1 MADCIFPSARTSA
14 ELFEAFS
21 FTGVV
26 GEGQFGRVWR
36 CVDRAT
42 GAPLAC
48 KQIRKAHLTQ
58 NELESLEREIS
69 AMESLHGHRHVLPLL
84 GLYEDQKS
92 VYILTELCD
101 GGDIF
106 SLIVQTGGIPERA
119 AAMIFAQV
127 ADAVRWCHVHRIAHR
142 DIKPENVLITTI
154 ATGGAPD
161 SPDTLE
167 ARLAD
172 FGLAM
177 EIPTGFSLRGAV
189 GSAPYEAPEVLA
201 GDLYSFGAD
210 VWSLGVLLYA
220 TISAKWPSF
229 PRNVRKFL
237 PEVDFSV
244 APWPSVSVEAKD
256 LIRRMLTVDSSQRL
270 DIDGVLAH
278 PWLRIASAQA
288 PKLDFGP
295 ETAAPHP
302 HSPKLDSRPESSKA
316 RRNGCSSQSAAD
328 VDYSEATRIAGNS
341 KASGSG
347 VPRHA
352 SFDEWSEC
360 GAEGGRAEA
369 GCADLSEPVLRAA
382 EADQRSA
389 EAASCGAASA
399 AITCWATS
407 PRRPWSQRSPTSGS
421 PSDET
426 RRDPSR
432 SSGGGGSGS
441 RTNSSN
447 SSSSSSSSVRP
458 VRLKREVPLGNN
470 EQSHIPSA
478 AVSRLSPKAP
488 SPRRQFRQSAS
499 SQSLCSEGLPLQP
512 TKLPPFHRAS
522 PSPLSCPPQGIPLQP
537 STPKAFP
544 SFPQASPAAASP
556 SPRSCPLQG
565 IPLQPSTPRTPKA
578 SPSPRSK
585 TRTGATAA
593 LPKGPSAHGSASDVS
608 SAKPAGKP
616 KATRSLAKRG
626 NASWNERTLPSSSS
640 TSSGSGSSGTGS
652 RSSSGGRVRAWH
664 RRSVS
669 DVAHSPA
676 ADLAVPGLPTT
687 LNLPLPD
694 LYVSEHP
701 GQHASGCP
709 PCSRPPRIAI
719 PTSPAMSDS
728 YYDDADE
735 SECELTPTFCPQ
747 PAPEF
752 PISSA
757 SSSAREL
764 PQQAGSPNNSVAK
777 SRPKLPLMPAVTSLC
792 SRYVRNLFT
801 PASVTMASGPWQ

>member
-1 MADCIFPSARTSA
+1 
-14 ELFEAFS
+14 
-21 FTGVV
+21 
-26 GEGQFGRVWR
+26 
-36 CVDRAT
+36 
-42 GAPLAC
+42 
-48 KQIRKAHLTQ
+48 
-58 NELESLEREIS
+58 
-69 AMESLHGHRHVLPLL
+69 
-84 GLYEDQKS
+84 
-92 VYILTELCD
+92 
-101 GGDIF
+101 
-106 SLIVQTGGIPERA
+106 
-119 AAMIFAQV
+119 MIFAQV

-256 LIRRMLTVDSSQRL
+256 LIRRMLTLDSSQRL
-270 DIDGVLAH
+270 DIDSVLAH
-278 PWLRIASAQA
+278 PWLRIASARSETRKAPRDLKSSHQPSAPIVAPIFPPTEA

-316 RRNGCSSQSAAD
+316 RRNGRSSQSAAD
-328 VDYSEATRIAGNS
+328 VDYSEATRIA
-341 KASGSG
+341 
-347 VPRHA
+347 
-352 SFDEWSEC
+352 
-360 GAEGGRAEA
+360 
-369 GCADLSEPVLRAA
+369 
-382 EADQRSA
+382 
-389 EAASCGAASA
+389 
-399 AITCWATS
+399 
-407 PRRPWSQRSPTSGS
+407 
-421 PSDET
+421 
-426 RRDPSR
+426 
-432 SSGGGGSGS
+432 
-441 RTNSSN
+441 
-447 SSSSSSSSVRP
+447 
-458 VRLKREVPLGNN
+458 
-470 EQSHIPSA
+470 
-478 AVSRLSPKAP
+478 AP

-578 SPSPRSK
+578 SPSPRGK

-593 LPKGPSAHGSASDVS
+593 LPKGPSAHGSASDGNMRL
-608 SAKPAGKP
+608 AAHPA
-616 KATRSLAKRG
+616 LALL
-626 NASWNERTLPSSSS
+626 ASPFR
-640 TSSGSGSSGTGS
+640 
-652 RSSSGGRVRAWH
+652 
-664 RRSVS
+664 
-669 DVAHSPA
+669 PA
-676 ADLAVPGLPTT
+676 
-687 LNLPLPD
+687 
-694 LYVSEHP
+694 
-701 GQHASGCP
+701 
-709 PCSRPPRIAI
+709 
-719 PTSPAMSDS
+719 
-728 YYDDADE
+728 
-735 SECELTPTFCPQ
+735 
-747 PAPEF
+747 
-752 PISSA
+752 
-757 SSSAREL
+757 
-764 PQQAGSPNNSVAK
+764 QQ
-777 SRPKLPLMPAVTSLC
+777 
-792 SRYVRNLFT
+792 
-801 PASVTMASGPWQ
+801 

>member
-1 MADCIFPSARTSA
+1 
-14 ELFEAFS
+14 
-21 FTGVV
+21 
-26 GEGQFGRVWR
+26 
-36 CVDRAT
+36 
-42 GAPLAC
+42 
-48 KQIRKAHLTQ
+48 
-58 NELESLEREIS
+58 
-69 AMESLHGHRHVLPLL
+69 MESLQGHRNVLPLL
-84 GLYEDQKS
+84 GLYEDEKS

-127 ADAVRWCHVHRIAHR
+127 ADAVRWCHAHRIAHR

-154 ATGGAPD
+154 AAAGAPD
-161 SPDTLE
+161 SPDAGARLE

-177 EIPTGFSLRGAV
+177 EIPRGFSLRGAV

-210 VWSLGVLLYA
+210 IWSLGVLLYA

-229 PRNVRKFL
+229 PGNVRKFL

-256 LIRRMLTVDSSQRL
+256 LIRRMLTLDASQRL

-278 PWLRIASAQA
+278 PWLRIASARSESRKAPRDLKSSRQPSAPIVAPFFPPTEA

-302 HSPKLDSRPESSKA
+302 HSPQLDSRPDSSKA
-316 RRNGCSSQSAAD
+316 CRNGCSSQSAAD

-341 KASGSG
+341 KASGAG

-360 GAEGGRAEA
+360 GAEVGLAEAGCAEA

-382 EADQRSA
+382 EADQHNA

-399 AITCWATS
+399 AIACWATS
-407 PRRPWSQRSPTSGS
+407 PRRPWSQRSPTSE
-421 PSDET
+421 ET
-426 RRDPSR
+426 RRDSSR

-441 RTNSSN
+441 RTNSRN

-458 VRLKREVPLGNN
+458 VRLKREVPLGNK
-470 EQSHIPSA
+470 EQSHTPSA

-512 TKLPPFHRAS
+512 PKLPPFHRAS
-522 PSPLSCPPQGIPLQP
+522 PSASPSPRSCPPQGIPLQP

-544 SFPQASPAAASP
+544 SFPQASPAAAASQ
-556 SPRSCPLQG
+556 SPRSCPPQG

-578 SPSPRSK
+578 SPSPRGK
-585 TRTGATAA
+585 TRTSATAA
-593 LPKGPSAHGSASDVS
+593 LPKVPSGQGSA
-608 SAKPAGKP
+608 AEGNMRLAAHPA
-616 KATRSLAKRG
+616 LALL
-626 NASWNERTLPSSSS
+626 ASPFR
-640 TSSGSGSSGTGS
+640 
-652 RSSSGGRVRAWH
+652 
-664 RRSVS
+664 
-669 DVAHSPA
+669 PA
-676 ADLAVPGLPTT
+676 
-687 LNLPLPD
+687 
-694 LYVSEHP
+694 
-701 GQHASGCP
+701 
-709 PCSRPPRIAI
+709 
-719 PTSPAMSDS
+719 
-728 YYDDADE
+728 
-735 SECELTPTFCPQ
+735 
-747 PAPEF
+747 
-752 PISSA
+752 
-757 SSSAREL
+757 
-764 PQQAGSPNNSVAK
+764 QQ
-777 SRPKLPLMPAVTSLC
+777 
-792 SRYVRNLFT
+792 
-801 PASVTMASGPWQ
+801 

>member
-278 PWLRIASAQA
+278 P
-288 PKLDFGP
+288 
-295 ETAAPHP
+295 
-302 HSPKLDSRPESSKA
+302 
-316 RRNGCSSQSAAD
+316 
-328 VDYSEATRIAGNS
+328 
-341 KASGSG
+341 
-347 VPRHA
+347 HA